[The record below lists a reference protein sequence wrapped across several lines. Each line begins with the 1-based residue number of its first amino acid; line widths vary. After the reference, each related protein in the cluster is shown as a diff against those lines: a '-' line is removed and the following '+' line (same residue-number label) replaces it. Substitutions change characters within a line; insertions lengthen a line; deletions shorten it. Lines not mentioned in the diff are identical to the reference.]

1 MKQTETYF
9 HHRIPG
15 LNFSLLKVVEIVWGW
30 DDILGKAIMFTTAYD
45 SKPQSHTCGLARKD
59 KLKGKF
65 CVFDPYNKQC
75 ITLDF
80 KR

>member
-1 MKQTETYF
+1 M
-9 HHRIPG
+9 
-15 LNFSLLKVVEIVWGW
+15 GW
-30 DDILGKAIMFTTAYD
+30 DDILGKAIMFTTTYG
-45 SKPQSHTCGLARKD
+45 SRPQWHTCGLARKD